1 MERCKCKA
9 GESRPWFCGLG
20 QSPTIHLVRSAVHYA
35 WAGMLTAAIIPALIL
50 AQPHANLT
58 AVALASYV

>member
-1 MERCKCKA
+1 
-9 GESRPWFCGLG
+9 LG
-20 QSPTIHLVRSAVHYA
+20 QSRTIHLVRSAVHYD
-35 WAGMLTAAIIPALIL
+35 WAGILTAASIAALVL